1 MLDIKG
7 RNGRP
12 LTVPLTLFRMG
23 FFGAAHGS
31 GGGGGGKR
39 PPPPKSCRTYPT
51 MMKPGTVIP
60 YPKKIQKN
68 M

>member
-1 MLDIKG
+1 MYSDNFKAENSLAKYFSSWYDRVIMLDIKG

-31 GGGGGGKR
+31 GGGGGGKKA
-39 PPPPKSCRTYPT
+39 PPP
-51 MMKPGTVIP
+51 
-60 YPKKIQKN
+60 
-68 M
+68 